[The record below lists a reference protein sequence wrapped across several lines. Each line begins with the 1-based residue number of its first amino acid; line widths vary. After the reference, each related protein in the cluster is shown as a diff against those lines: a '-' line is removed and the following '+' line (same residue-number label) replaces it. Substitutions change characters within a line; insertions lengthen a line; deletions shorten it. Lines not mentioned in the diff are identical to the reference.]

1 MELLEIEEKLLK
13 IMTHEISLFSIYK
26 EEFYKMKQMVLEKN
40 WVSLERLFSAVENI
54 SLEIENADSRRSE
67 LYNQMCILTGSDKDD
82 SFYSVINKI
91 HKDGCGEIVDIYRIV
106 KHEARSI
113 RVLNEGFSRFLQSR
127 KNLVND
133 IMEELVPDRKGT
145 IYNRRG
151 FSSHDGSS
159 SSLILNK
166 HL

>member
-1 MELLEIEEKLLK
+1 VITE
-13 IMTHEISLFSIYK
+13 
-26 EEFYKMKQMVLEKN
+26 
-40 WVSLERLFSAVENI
+40 
-54 SLEIENADSRRSE
+54 
-67 LYNQMCILTGSDKDD
+67 SDKDD

-91 HKDGCGEIVDIYRIV
+91 HKNSSNEIVDIYRIV

-113 RVLNEGFSRFLQSR
+113 RVINEGFSRFLQSR

-133 IMEELVPDRKGT
+133 IMEEIIPDRKGT

-151 FSSHDGSS
+151 FSSHKGGS